1 MRILIQTSDETDPL
15 SNEYKRV
22 EIDGDG
28 SIEHF
33 FETFIAALVTNG
45 FALDTVKKIQE
56 IDI

>member
-1 MRILIQTSDETDPL
+1 MRIAIHTYENMGHGEPDC
-15 SNEYKRV
+15 KRV

-45 FALDTVKKIQE
+45 FALGTVKKIQE
-56 IDI
+56 IDL